1 MTRRRSP
8 GPTPPPTAIWRA
20 AVHGAATGRLALAVA
35 LASASAACGGTQHLS
50 EYDFTG
56 HALAVVSYAPFAPEL
71 WTGGVDVDT
80 SDPVSAVLSAGSRAA
95 KEVEGRRA
103 RARLDSAAR
112 GVDVSKAMAER
123 MLERSARYLG
133 AEPVEDREA
142 ADYLLELDVRRLAI
156 DARHEG
162 GARLYMKGTV
172 SLLDR
177 TTGRE
182 IWHTDVTARDP
193 LSPYLRSDDLP
204 GDVVTAGALYS
215 QSVEDFE
222 RMLRGMA
229 RLSSEAV
236 MDHLRSDL
244 REVREDRRG

>member
-1 MTRRRSP
+1 MTKRTTRTRQVMAARFATLA
-8 GPTPPPTAIWRA
+8 GLVTAA
-20 AVHGAATGRLALAVA
+20 
-35 LASASAACGGTQHLS
+35 AACGGTQHLS

-56 HALAVVSYAPFAPEL
+56 HALAVASYAPFAPEL

-80 SDPVSAVLSAGSRAA
+80 DNPVSAVLDAGSRVA

-112 GVDVSKAMAER
+112 AVDVSKLMSDR
-123 MLERSARYLG
+123 MLERASRYLG
-133 AEPVEDREA
+133 AEPVADRDS

-156 DARHEG
+156 DARSENR
-162 GARLYMKGTV
+162 ARLFMKGTV

-182 IWHTDVTARDP
+182 IWTTDVTARDP
-193 LSPYLRSDDLP
+193 LTPYIRHGGIDIP
-204 GDVVTAGALYS
+204 GDVVTAGVLYS
-215 QSVEDFE
+215 LSVEDFQ
-222 RMLRGMA
+222 RMLEGMA
-229 RLSSEAV
+229 RLSSQAV

>member
-1 MTRRRSP
+1 MTTRMTRTRR
-8 GPTPPPTAIWRA
+8 AMA
-20 AVHGAATGRLALAVA
+20 LALVTAA
-35 LASASAACGGTQHLS
+35 AACGGTQHLS

-56 HALAVVSYAPFAPEL
+56 HALAVKSYAPFAPEL
-71 WTGGVDVDT
+71 WTGGVDVDA
-80 SDPVSAVLSAGSRAA
+80 DNPVSAVLDAGSRVA

-112 GVDVSKAMAER
+112 AVDVSKVMSDR
-123 MLERSARYLG
+123 MLERASRYLG
-133 AEPVEDREA
+133 AEPVADRDS

-156 DARHEG
+156 DARSEG
-162 GARLYMKGTV
+162 HARLFMKGTV

-182 IWHTDVTARDP
+182 IWTTDVTARDP
-193 LSPYLRSDDLP
+193 LAPYIRHQGIDIP
-204 GDVVTAGALYS
+204 GDVVTAGVLYS
-215 QSVEDFE
+215 LSVEDFQ
-222 RMLRGMA
+222 RMLEGMA
-229 RLSSEAV
+229 RLSSQAV